1 MIERLEGV
9 PSEASSLNLY
19 HYSEAECQ
27 ELQEEAT
34 YYCDTNRGSMV
45 IMLWGMLG
53 LVVSLCLSIYVLGIN
68 KKEEIKP
75 CLKGLI

>member
-1 MIERLEGV
+1 MKIIVVGLMIERLEGV

-45 IMLWGMLG
+45 IML
-53 LVVSLCLSIYVLGIN
+53 
-68 KKEEIKP
+68 
-75 CLKGLI
+75 